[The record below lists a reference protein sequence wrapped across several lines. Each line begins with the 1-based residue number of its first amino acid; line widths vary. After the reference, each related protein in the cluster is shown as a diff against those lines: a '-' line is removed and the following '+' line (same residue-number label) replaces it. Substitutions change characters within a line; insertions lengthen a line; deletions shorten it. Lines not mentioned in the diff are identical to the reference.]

1 MKSTVFRYGL
11 YASLLIL
18 GLSAFSLFILAKS
31 ADYST
36 QEIAGYL
43 TIALSMIF
51 VYFGIRHYRDKVNGG
66 VLRFGEGLKLG
77 ILIALIPSICFGLF
91 DILYT
96 QVINPDWSAEYYKHY
111 TDQIR
116 ASTPADQVQAKL
128 DKLDKQRELFSSPA
142 MEFLLMFLT
151 VFVIGVIASVIS
163 ALTLRRSNPAMT

>member
-1 MKSTVFRYGL
+1 MFRYGL

-96 QVINPDWSAEYYKHY
+96 QVINPDWSAEY
-111 TDQIR
+111 
-116 ASTPADQVQAKL
+116 
-128 DKLDKQRELFSSPA
+128 
-142 MEFLLMFLT
+142 
-151 VFVIGVIASVIS
+151 
-163 ALTLRRSNPAMT
+163 